1 MLSYAPLWS
10 SWVTAADLDALCG
23 PFILLILLGR
33 GIVMTVWVS
42 TPIWIHV
49 RVVLLALVC
58 SCMWGYWHMYVHAC
72 GATFTCMFMH
82 VGLLAHVCSC
92 MWGYLHMYVH
102 ACGATCTCMS
112 RCIEFRSLML
122 GSSTVVLPFV
132 YWVRAFSEPRAC
144 LNILARLPVLMLIQH
159 PLDPNHQPPARPH
172 SCVAVV
178 ILRTNL
184 MLVQHTSL
192 ILPAIC
198 PTPSLC
204 FYCYSQRQS
213 QPWVSVFHL

>member
-58 SCMWGYWHMYVHAC
+58 SCMWGYW
-72 GATFTCMFMH
+72 
-82 VGLLAHVCSC
+82 
-92 MWGYLHMYVH
+92 HMYVH

>member
-1 MLSYAPLWS
+1 
-10 SWVTAADLDALCG
+10 
-23 PFILLILLGR
+23 
-33 GIVMTVWVS
+33 
-42 TPIWIHV
+42 
-49 RVVLLALVC
+49 
-58 SCMWGYWHMYVHAC
+58 
-72 GATFTCMFMH
+72 MH

-184 MLVQHTSL
+184 MLVQHTLHYWATYLLLQFIGTEAGASS
-192 ILPAIC
+192 
-198 PTPSLC
+198 PSLFPEDWMVQGLNYRTKSTEEGLWLYPNLLVNVGTHC
-204 FYCYSQRQS
+204 NLQN
-213 QPWVSVFHL
+213 